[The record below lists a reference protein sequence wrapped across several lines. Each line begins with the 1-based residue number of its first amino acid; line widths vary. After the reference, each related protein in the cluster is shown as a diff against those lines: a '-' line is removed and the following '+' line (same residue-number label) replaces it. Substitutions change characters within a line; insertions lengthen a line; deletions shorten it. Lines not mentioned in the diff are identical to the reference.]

1 MAVSL
6 YQVTVPT
13 SGGGTAPA
21 FICTVPPAT
30 TVILSST
37 QASADVFL
45 GTNTA
50 VTSANGAPLDTGG
63 PTTITNPAGASTFT
77 LYGVAG
83 TGTHVVGVITI
94 PSR

>member
-1 MAVSL
+1 MSASA

-13 SGGGTAPA
+13 SGGSTAPA
-21 FICTVPPAT
+21 FVCTVPPAT

-50 VTSANGAPLDTGG
+50 VTSATGAPLDTGG
-63 PTTITNPAGASTFT
+63 PTVITNPAGAPTFS

-94 PSR
+94 PAR